1 MRILATTFLFFMLS
15 ACGGGGGSDS
25 SSSSSSSTSSFNAA
39 LPSINLSPNS
49 VSVNVGADSS
59 QNSNTLYVSVTIC
72 QPNTTACVT
81 VDNVLLDTGSTGL
94 RVLASAVS
102 SLQLNPVTVK
112 SAPIIECASFISGSV
127 WGPVKLADVK
137 MSSEVASS
145 IPIQILADPNYS
157 SIPSACGGSQG
168 TEITSTIKTNGILG
182 VGLFVNDSQN
192 YFNCVPTTLNNC
204 RISLSSSLQVQNP
217 VSAFKVDNN
226 GVIVKLPSVSAS
238 GTSLVTGSLTFG
250 IDTQSN
256 NSSAGSNVIP
266 TDSFGNFTT
275 YFNNTTYTY
284 SFIDSGSNAL
294 FFPSGSLSSV
304 LVPCSSSTVLG
315 FYCPSAT
322 QSYTASLTLKNKV
335 QASVDFYVANAETLV
350 ASGNSA
356 FSSLAG
362 QTGSTLFDW
371 GLPFFYGRSVY
382 IGITGRSSNAGT
394 GPYYAYTN

>member
-1 MRILATTFLFFMLS
+1 MRILATTFLLLMLS
-15 ACGGGGGSDS
+15 ACGGGGGGDS
-25 SSSSSSSTSSFNAA
+25 SSSSSASGGFNTV
-39 LPSINLSPNS
+39 LQSVNLSANS
-49 VSVNVGADSS
+49 VSVYVGADSS
-59 QNSNTLYVSVTIC
+59 QNANTLYVSVTIC
-72 QPNTTACVT
+72 QPNTTNCVT

-112 SAPIIECASFISGSV
+112 SAPIIECASFISGSA

-137 MSSEVASS
+137 MSSELASS
-145 IPIQILADPNYS
+145 IPIQILADPSYS

-168 TEITSTIKTNGILG
+168 TEIASTIKTNGILG

-226 GVIVKLPSVSAS
+226 GVIVKLPSISAS
-238 GTSLVTGSLTFG
+238 GASLVTGSLTFG

-266 TDSFGNFTT
+266 TDSYGNFTT

-335 QASVDFYVANAETLV
+335 QASVDFSAANAETLV
-350 ASGNSA
+350 ASRNSA
-356 FSSLAG
+356 FTNLTG
-362 QTGSTLFDW
+362 QIGNNLFDW